1 MGIIKIKKGLDLP
14 IKGEPA
20 QVISDGRKVK
30 RVALIGYDYPGMKP
44 TLKVSIGD
52 KVKTGQ
58 LLFTDK
64 KMEGVN
70 YTSPGAGTVVS
81 IDRGLKRAFE
91 SIVIELEGDG
101 EITFKKYSPEE
112 LDGLKIE
119 EVKSLLLE
127 SGQWTSLRERPFGK
141 VADPSVVPCSVFVT
155 AMDSNPLSPSI
166 EKIVEGKE
174 KDLSNGLKVIS
185 KLTEG
190 KTFVCKSP
198 SEDVRFES
206 LPNVTVEEFAG
217 PHPAGLPGTH
227 IHFLDPVHSGKK
239 VWHIGIQD
247 VIAIGKLFTTGKLSL
262 ERVVSLAGPS
272 VLNPR
277 LIKTR
282 VGASVSDLVEGEL
295 REGDNRVISGSVFNG
310 RTAEENLGYI
320 GKFHQQIT
328 VLREGR
334 ERKFFGW
341 LGLGFNQ
348 YSVKNILISSL
359 FRRKKF
365 DFTTSMEGG
374 KRAIIPVENYDKV
387 MPLDIIPT
395 YLLRSLAVDDIE
407 EAEKLGCLELIEEDL
422 ALCTFVCAAKNDYGT
437 LLRRN
442 LTLIE
447 KEG

>member
-14 IKGEPA
+14 IKGNPE
-20 QVISDGRKVK
+20 QIISEGKKVK

-44 TLKVSIGD
+44 TIRVDVGD

-58 LLFTDK
+58 LLFVDK
-64 KMEGVN
+64 KTEGVN
-70 YTSPGAGTVVS
+70 YTSPGTGTVIS
-81 IDRGLKRAFE
+81 IDRGPKRAFE
-91 SIVIELEGDG
+91 SIVIELAGNE
-101 EITFKKYSPEE
+101 EVTFNKYSPEE
-112 LDGLKIE
+112 LEGLKRE
-119 EVKSLLLE
+119 EARSLLLK

-141 VADPSVVPCSVFVT
+141 VADPSVTPHSIFVT
-155 AMDSNPLSPSI
+155 AMDSNPLAPSM
-166 EKIVEGKE
+166 EKILKGKE
-174 KDLSNGLKVIS
+174 NDFSNGLKILS

-190 KTFVCKSP
+190 KIFICKSP
-198 SEDVRFES
+198 SENLKFDT
-206 LPNVTVEEFAG
+206 LPSVTVEEFSG
-217 PHPAGLPGTH
+217 PHPSGLPGTH
-227 IHFLDPVHSGKK
+227 IHFLDPVHSGKR
-239 VWHIGIQD
+239 VWHIGLQD
-247 VIAIGKLFTTGKLSL
+247 VIAFGKLFTTGKLFL
-262 ERVVSLAGPS
+262 ERTISLAGPS
-272 VLNPR
+272 VQKPR

-282 VGASVSDLVEGEL
+282 VGASISDLVDNEL
-295 REGDNRVISGSVFNG
+295 REGDNRVISGSVFDG
-310 RTAEENLGYI
+310 RTAEENLGYL

-334 ERKFFGW
+334 KRSFFGW

-359 FRRKKF
+359 FRKKRF

-395 YLLRSLAVDDIE
+395 YLLRALAVDDIE
-407 EAEKLGCLELIEEDL
+407 ESEKLGCLELIEEDL
-422 ALCTFVCAAKNDYGT
+422 ALCTFVCASKNDYGT
-437 LLRRN
+437 FLRRN